1 MITSKDAEKAYDKIQ
16 HPFMIKTCIK
26 VNIDR
31 THLNIVKA
39 ICKRHKPQDNTNDE
53 KLNYFM
59 LNSGTWQEC
68 PL

>member
-1 MITSKDAEKAYDKIQ
+1 MITSKDAEKAHDKIQ

-26 VNIDR
+26 VDIER

-39 ICKRHKPQDNTNDE
+39 ICNKHKPKIILTDE